1 MSELG
6 SEERIIRTLE
16 LRETDRVPTFEWYID
31 KRVIESLLPG
41 SNYEKFC
48 YDMDIDAICIE
59 CDYENKYLDGG
70 LIEDEWQMIK
80 KDTGEAHTFPLDG
93 PVRTMKDAEQYI
105 PPDPHKPGRYTSIE
119 KAIKE
124 HKGKKALILHLND
137 VFSIPSRLMPF
148 ETFLIKLM
156 EEPEIVKILIEKT
169 IDINLEMAKE
179 AAKRGVEIIYTGDD
193 FAYNSGLIIPPA
205 KFSEIFFP
213 ELKRVIKGYKELG
226 LKVIK
231 HTDGY
236 IMPIMDM
243 IIEAG
248 FDCIDPIDPIAGMSL
263 QKVKSEYGK
272 KICIKGNVDC
282 SETLSFKSVSEAI
295 EETKKCLE
303 IGMPGGGYILSSSN
317 SIHSAVKPDNY
328 QAMLET
334 LKQYGKY

>member
-31 KRVIESLLPG
+31 KKVIEALLPG

-48 YDMDIDAICIE
+48 YVMNIDAICIE

-70 LIEDEWQMIK
+70 LIEDEWKMIK

-156 EEPEIVKILIEKT
+156 EEPEIVKIALIV
-169 IDINLEMAKE
+169 NLPCCFRPDPDRLRRNNDRNCTRK
-179 AAKRGVEIIYTGDD
+179 
-193 FAYNSGLIIPPA
+193 
-205 KFSEIFFP
+205 
-213 ELKRVIKGYKELG
+213 IKKAPS
-226 LKVIK
+226 
-231 HTDGY
+231 DR
-236 IMPIMDM
+236 
-243 IIEAG
+243 
-248 FDCIDPIDPIAGMSL
+248 
-263 QKVKSEYGK
+263 
-272 KICIKGNVDC
+272 
-282 SETLSFKSVSEAI
+282 
-295 EETKKCLE
+295 LE
-303 IGMPGGGYILSSSN
+303 RLRPN
-317 SIHSAVKPDNY
+317 R
-328 QAMLET
+328 
-334 LKQYGKY
+334 